1 MKKYCF
7 VPKEL
12 PTKSYP
18 KIDAKRNKKAG
29 KNRGWR
35 RASRGAKPCFVDEA
49 FLLVRKSF
57 SEK

>member
-1 MKKYCF
+1 MYFF

-18 KIDAKRNKKAG
+18 KINAKWSKKAG

-35 RASRGAKPCFVDEA
+35 RAKRGANPCFVDEA
-49 FLLVRKSF
+49 FLLRF
-57 SEK
+57 ALILG